1 MGSKIFENIIKERLE
16 EQAGGTVES
25 GAAVLEEV
33 DEGKERSESE
43 LEKIKLLALL
53 PEELR
58 DKSIR
63 ENFPIEHVQK
73 IIEFRE
79 KKGYKTVI
87 GFHVSP
93 LDLKIGDFLRPG
105 ANSDD
110 EIFFTTNLDN
120 LYLGKTPRF
129 IYAIECSETLM
140 KVADASL
147 DWYKLKGENRIIDK
161 IKMTPEA
168 IEALGAGFA
177 ECDYS

>member
-1 MGSKIFENIIKERLE
+1 MGLKIFESIISDNTKKLDESVGNNSQMFCKSFENIE
-16 EQAGGTVES
+16 E
-25 GAAVLEEV
+25 L
-33 DEGKERSESE
+33 DNNE
-43 LEKIKLLALL
+43 LEKMKLLALL

-58 DKSIR
+58 EKSVR
-63 ENFPIEHVQK
+63 ENFPLEHIQK
-73 IIEFRE
+73 IVEFRE
-79 KKGYKTVI
+79 KKCYKTVI

-105 ANSDD
+105 ANSDG
-110 EIFFTTNLDN
+110 EVFFSTSLNN

-147 DWYKLKGENRIIDK
+147 DWYTLKGNNKIIDK
-161 IKMTPEA
+161 IKMTPED
-168 IEALGAGFA
+168 IEALGANFA